1 MTRKQVLT
9 SRRFV
14 LRAGLAVGGGLM
26 LDVYVPGLVR
36 AASPDPA
43 TDAPFAPNAF
53 IRIDKTGAVT
63 LIMRDTEVGQG
74 IYTSI
79 AMLIAEELEVGLDQ
93 LTVQAAPPDIKLYV
107 NPLLGDQAT
116 GGSASIRAG
125 WQSMREAGAVA
136 RTMLIAAAAANWGV
150 DPADC
155 KAERAVVTHAASG
168 RSAGYGE
175 LAEDAAKQPMPANV
189 ALKDAAQF
197 KLIGTSPQR
206 LDTPPKV
213 NGTMVFGIDVKVPGM
228 GIGTVAAS
236 PVKGGKVLQM
246 DEAAAR
252 KVPGVR
258 DVVRLDD
265 VVAVIGDHMW
275 AAKQGLQAAN
285 IVWDDGPNVNVSTA
299 TMIQALHDASQNT
312 GVIAKQEGDPA
323 KAIAASAKKLDVIY
337 QLPFLSHAPMEPI
350 NTTLHV
356 RPDGAEL
363 WVGTQ
368 VPARAQA
375 AVAKETGLP
384 LDKVVVHNQY
394 MGGAFGRRLDVDSIS
409 QAARIAKH
417 VNYPVKLIWTREED
431 MQHDYYRPYYY
442 DRVSGGLNADG
453 AITGWTHRTT
463 GSSVMARWAP
473 PGMKMGGKLDPDT
486 VECSVKTPYDL
497 PVHQVEWV
505 RSEPAALTT
514 AWWRGVGP
522 THNVFIVESFVDE
535 LAAAAGKDPLAFRRG
550 LLAKNPRALAVLN
563 LAAEKAGWGSPVG
576 PGVGRGIALQ
586 FAFGTYLA
594 TVLEI
599 EVSKAGDIRLLK
611 ANAAVDCGPVVNPN
625 TVEAQIQ
632 GGLIF
637 GLTMALYSEIT
648 VTSGRVDQS
657 NFHDYR
663 MMRINEAP
671 EIAVHIVHNP
681 DAKIGGMGETGTA
694 IASPALA
701 NAIYAATGRRL
712 RRIPFATGQLVG
724 A

>member
-1 MTRKQVLT
+1 M
-9 SRRFV
+9 
-14 LRAGLAVGGGLM
+14 
-26 LDVYVPGLVR
+26 
-36 AASPDPA
+36 
-43 TDAPFAPNAF
+43 
-53 IRIDKTGAVT
+53 
-63 LIMRDTEVGQG
+63 
-74 IYTSI
+74 
-79 AMLIAEELEVGLDQ
+79 
-93 LTVQAAPPDIKLYV
+93 
-107 NPLLGDQAT
+107 
-116 GGSASIRAG
+116 
-125 WQSMREAGAVA
+125 
-136 RTMLIAAAAANWGV
+136 
-150 DPADC
+150 
-155 KAERAVVTHAASG
+155 
-168 RSAGYGE
+168 
-175 LAEDAAKQPMPANV
+175 
-189 ALKDAAQF
+189 
-197 KLIGTSPQR
+197 
-206 LDTPPKV
+206 
-213 NGTMVFGIDVKVPGM
+213 
-228 GIGTVAAS
+228 
-236 PVKGGKVLQM
+236 
-246 DEAAAR
+246 
-252 KVPGVR
+252 
-258 DVVRLDD
+258 
-265 VVAVIGDHMW
+265 
-275 AAKQGLQAAN
+275 
-285 IVWDDGPNVNVSTA
+285 
-299 TMIQALHDASQNT
+299 
-312 GVIAKQEGDPA
+312 
-323 KAIAASAKKLDVIY
+323 
-337 QLPFLSHAPMEPI
+337 
-350 NTTLHV
+350 
-356 RPDGAEL
+356 
-363 WVGTQ
+363 
-368 VPARAQA
+368 
-375 AVAKETGLP
+375 
-384 LDKVVVHNQY
+384 DKVVVHNQY
-394 MGGAFGRRLDVDSIS
+394 MGGAFGRRLDVDSVI

-417 VNYPVKLIWTREED
+417 VDYPVKLIWTREED

-453 AITGWTHRTT
+453 GITGWTHRTT

-486 VECSVKTPYDL
+486 VECSVETPYDL

-522 THNVFIVESFVDE
+522 THNVFIVESFIDE
-535 LAAAAGKDPLAFRRG
+535 LAAAAGKDPLVFRRG

-563 LAAEKAGWGSPVG
+563 LAAEKAGWSSPMA

-681 DAKIGGMGETGTA
+681 DVKIGGMGETGTA

>member
-1 MTRKQVLT
+1 
-9 SRRFV
+9 
-14 LRAGLAVGGGLM
+14 
-26 LDVYVPGLVR
+26 
-36 AASPDPA
+36 
-43 TDAPFAPNAF
+43 
-53 IRIDKTGAVT
+53 
-63 LIMRDTEVGQG
+63 
-74 IYTSI
+74 
-79 AMLIAEELEVGLDQ
+79 
-93 LTVQAAPPDIKLYV
+93 
-107 NPLLGDQAT
+107 
-116 GGSASIRAG
+116 
-125 WQSMREAGAVA
+125 
-136 RTMLIAAAAANWGV
+136 
-150 DPADC
+150 
-155 KAERAVVTHAASG
+155 
-168 RSAGYGE
+168 
-175 LAEDAAKQPMPANV
+175 
-189 ALKDAAQF
+189 
-197 KLIGTSPQR
+197 
-206 LDTPPKV
+206 
-213 NGTMVFGIDVKVPGM
+213 MVFGIDVKVPGM

-417 VNYPVKLIWTREED
+417 VSYPVKLIWTREED

-486 VECSVKTPYDL
+486 VECSVETPYDL